1 MEYSDI
7 IAGMD
12 GQATEGAGGG
22 SDNALP
28 AEQELEG
35 EKPQEPETA
44 TAWLDSP
51 AAIGK
56 VQHKFLFQRSNVW
69 IILLAKSNIIWST
82 LRALVNHHYKNIS

>member
-44 TAWLDSP
+44 TA
-51 AAIGK
+51 
-56 VQHKFLFQRSNVW
+56 
-69 IILLAKSNIIWST
+69 
-82 LRALVNHHYKNIS
+82 